1 MRQRFYSSGPDAEKG
16 TCTRGRYS
24 AGSDGTESLS
34 KLIKLNNGKFSGL
47 YKILCEE
54 RILVSEF
61 HKLKNK
67 LSGSSLNNT
76 GRNHLKVVKAILLD
90 KE

>member
-16 TCTRGRYS
+16 PCTRGRYRTHTLHS
-24 AGSDGTESLS
+24 KVCSGSDGTESLS

-54 RILVSEF
+54 RILVSEL

-67 LSGSSLNNT
+67 LSGSSLENT
-76 GRNHLKVVKAILLD
+76 NILD